1 MAKTLSKPHCGDS
14 GPAEVVARDAEAA
27 DSVVT
32 EVTEAQGE
40 TALVEE
46 VLETGTGTSTAE
58 GLAAE
63 DETVIAM
70 TEAGQGTALSPVA
83 VSAIV
88 IEAVGTVTGVKVV
101 GAETAS
107 KLG

>member
-1 MAKTLSKPHCGDS
+1 M
-14 GPAEVVARDAEAA
+14 
-27 DSVVT
+27 VT

-46 VLETGTGTSTAE
+46 VLETGTGTSTVE
-58 GLAAE
+58 DLVAE
-63 DETVIAM
+63 DEIVIAM

-88 IEAVGTVTGVKVV
+88 IEAVGTVIVTGTGVKVG